1 MNNHVTVLEIDGK
14 ALEHNL
20 NYFKKI
26 LLPTTKIL
34 AVVKAFSYGSD
45 EVKVASFLQ
54 DKIDYFAVAYAHEGT
69 ALREA
74 NIRKPILVLHPQI
87 ANFQSIID
95 NCLEP
100 NLYSFETFYAFLK
113 LAKNN
118 SLTDYPIH
126 IKFNTGLNRL
136 GFLPSDVPKIID
148 GLRENKDVK
157 IQSLFSH
164 LVASEDLKER
174 DFTIRQIE
182 SFKNIVSEFDGFL
195 TYKPLLHICNT
206 SGVINYTDAQF
217 DMVRIGIGLYGFG
230 NDDYETSQLKNTHN
244 LSSIISQIHEIEAG
258 NSVGYNR
265 AFKATKK
272 TRSATIPIGHAD
284 GISRAL
290 GNSKGFVTIN
300 NQKAPILGNVC
311 MDMIMVDVTNINC
324 KEGDKA
330 IIFDHQKTI
339 QEFANAAETITYEIL
354 TGISHRVKKV
364 LKN

>member
-69 ALREA
+69 ALRKA

-87 ANFQSIID
+87 VNFQSIID
-95 NCLEP
+95 SCLEP

-113 LAKNN
+113 LAKIN

-126 IKFNTGLNRL
+126 LKFNTGLNRL

-148 GLRENKDVK
+148 GLRENKHVK

-164 LVASEDLKER
+164 LAASEDLDEKL
-174 DFTIRQIE
+174 FTLME
-182 SFKNIVSEFDGFL
+182 TVPCFL
-195 TYKPLLHICNT
+195 
-206 SGVINYTDAQF
+206 
-217 DMVRIGIGLYGFG
+217 
-230 NDDYETSQLKNTHN
+230 
-244 LSSIISQIHEIEAG
+244 
-258 NSVGYNR
+258 VG
-265 AFKATKK
+265 
-272 TRSATIPIGHAD
+272 
-284 GISRAL
+284 
-290 GNSKGFVTIN
+290 
-300 NQKAPILGNVC
+300 Q
-311 MDMIMVDVTNINC
+311 
-324 KEGDKA
+324 
-330 IIFDHQKTI
+330 
-339 QEFANAAETITYEIL
+339 
-354 TGISHRVKKV
+354 
-364 LKN
+364 

>member
-69 ALREA
+69 ALRKA

-87 ANFQSIID
+87 VNFQSIID
-95 NCLEP
+95 SCLEP

-113 LAKNN
+113 LAKIN

-126 IKFNTGLNRL
+126 LKFNTGLNRL

-148 GLRENKDVK
+148 GLRENKHVK

-164 LVASEDLKER
+164 LAASEDLKER
-174 DFTIRQIE
+174 DFTNRQIE
-182 SFKNIVSEFDGFL
+182 SFKNIVSEFDAFL
-195 TYKPLLHICNT
+195 KYKPLLHICNT

-300 NQKAPILGNVC
+300 HQKAPILGNVC
-311 MDMIMVDVTNINC
+311 MDMIMVDVTNIDC

-339 QEFANAAETITYEIL
+339 QEFADAAETITYEIL

-364 LKN
+364 LKD